1 MPKVA
6 NNPESKVIIIGGDHH
21 NGLNLARI
29 FGLNG
34 KKVFAV
40 VITDQAK
47 SWMVKSKFV
56 DGYSVF
62 KTEKEGFDFVLEKF
76 SKETVKPFIIPYS
89 DGAAL
94 ELDLRLNEFKEKFFV
109 PSINGKQGEI
119 ARLMDKDAQYNWAQE
134 HGIKMAKSETIL
146 LDADCSSRLGNSQF
160 PIILKPAISAK
171 GDKQDISICENI
183 DEAKN
188 AFAVL
193 KEKGYESIFVQEYLK
208 IDYEIVIV
216 GIIVSENNFVF
227 IANKVLRSW
236 PTKGGTNSFSTM
248 ITDENVLQKCRQL
261 LTKIAS
267 FEYSGTIDVECFC
280 VNGELYLNEINW
292 RNSGGD
298 FRAIKDGFYYAYWYF
313 CAVCSSN
320 YKIPYWKAPSDSY
333 SMVEDADFHHILKK
347 EISLKQ
353 WIKDVRRTRNFA
365 TFRLDDLKPFI
376 WKNVSSRLSFSYMQ
390 QLMSKLKK

>member
-1 MPKVA
+1 MPKVV
-6 NNPESKVIIIGGDHH
+6 NNPENKVIIVGGDHH

-40 VITDQAK
+40 VITGQAK
-47 SWMVKSKFV
+47 SWMVKSKFI
-56 DGYSVF
+56 DGYAIF

-76 SKETVKPFIIPYS
+76 SKEPVKPFIIPYS

-119 ARLMDKDAQYNWAQE
+119 ARLMDKEAQYNWAQE
-134 HGIKMAKSETIL
+134 RGIKMAKSETISL
-146 LDADCSSRLGNSQF
+146 EADCSSLLDNFQF
-160 PIILKPAISAK
+160 PVILKPAISAK
-171 GDKQDISICENI
+171 GDKQDISICENL
-183 DEAKN
+183 DETKKS
-188 AFAVL
+188 FIVL
-193 KEKGYESIFVQEYLK
+193 KEKGYESVFVQEYLK
-208 IDYEIVIV
+208 VDGEFLLV
-216 GIIVSENNFVF
+216 GFLNKTIINFEAFRVVRKWPLRYGTGSFSSMVYDLNLLNKSEN
-227 IANKVLRSW
+227 
-236 PTKGGTNSFSTM
+236 
-248 ITDENVLQKCRQL
+248 L
-261 LTKIAS
+261 LSAIEK
-267 FEYSGTIDVECFC
+267 YGYQGLIDVECLL
-280 VNGELYLNEINW
+280 VNRMLYLNEINW

-313 CAVCSSN
+313 RAVCSSN
-320 YKIPYWKAPSDSY
+320 YKIPCWKAPSDSY

-353 WIKDVRRTRNFA
+353 WIKDVHKTRNFA

-376 WKNVSSRLSFSYMQ
+376 WKNIIPRLSLSFIIRKC
-390 QLMSKLKK
+390 LH